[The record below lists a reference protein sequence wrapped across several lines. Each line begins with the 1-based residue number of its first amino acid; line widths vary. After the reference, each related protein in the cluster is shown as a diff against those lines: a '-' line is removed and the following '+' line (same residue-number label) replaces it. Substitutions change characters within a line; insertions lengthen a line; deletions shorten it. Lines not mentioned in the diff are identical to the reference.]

1 LQQRQWWKLVRGD
14 PERHDGA
21 IRCAE
26 VRRAIDE
33 VTTSGNLNLREEV
46 VRRWA
51 QRRITPQTLIFVE
64 LLAGIIKV
72 GVLEAAVDAP
82 LAVVAGA
89 GLPY

>member
-1 LQQRQWWKLVRGD
+1 MGGTK
-14 PERHDGA
+14 
-21 IRCAE
+21 
-26 VRRAIDE
+26 
-33 VTTSGNLNLREEV
+33 
-46 VRRWA
+46 
-51 QRRITPQTLIFVE
+51 ITPQTLIFVE

>member
-1 LQQRQWWKLVRGD
+1 LQQRQWWKLELGD
-14 PERHDGA
+14 KERHDGA

-26 VRRAIDE
+26 VRRAIHE

-64 LLAGIIKV
+64 LLAGIMKV